1 MTVMP
6 IKLAPMIKKSPR
18 DLERK
23 NYPAT
28 PQKQDSELTD
38 LLKNT
43 TPSKIPK
50 SIAERFGKLSQTS
63 IKKMIQRVSAELK
76 TASGG
81 DTAIL
86 KKTLEAL
93 EQLVTKGERKMETQ

>member
-1 MTVMP
+1 MP

-28 PQKQDSELTD
+28 PQKQDSELAE

-43 TPSKIPK
+43 APRNIPK
-50 SIAERFGKLSQTS
+50 SIAERFGGLSQTS
-63 IKKMIQRVSAELK
+63 IRKMIQGVSTELK

-86 KKTLEAL
+86 KATLEAL
-93 EQLVTKGERKMETQ
+93 KKLVTKRERKKETQ